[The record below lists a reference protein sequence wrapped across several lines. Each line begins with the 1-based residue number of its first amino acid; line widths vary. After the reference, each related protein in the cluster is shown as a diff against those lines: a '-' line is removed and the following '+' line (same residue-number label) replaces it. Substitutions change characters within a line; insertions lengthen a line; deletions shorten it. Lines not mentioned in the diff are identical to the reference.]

1 MWKIKEDYKW
11 LALVVAW
18 FVFIG
23 ILAFFVVG

>member
-1 MWKIKEDYKW
+1 MWKFKEDYKW